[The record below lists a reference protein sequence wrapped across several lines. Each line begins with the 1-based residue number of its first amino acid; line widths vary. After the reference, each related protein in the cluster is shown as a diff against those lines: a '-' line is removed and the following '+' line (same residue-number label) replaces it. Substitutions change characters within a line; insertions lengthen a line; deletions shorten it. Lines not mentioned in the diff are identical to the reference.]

1 MPFGM
6 KNSPATFQRLVNS
19 LIFNL
24 VDCKAYIDDAIIFS
38 KKWEHH
44 LQTIRNFFDRLS
56 EATLTVN
63 LKNSEFCYANLTFL
77 GHIVGQGLVQPVEA
91 KVEAI

>member
-6 KNSPATFQRLVNS
+6 KNSPATFQRLVNN

-24 VDCKAYIDDAIIFS
+24 VGCKSYIDDAIIFS
-38 KKWEHH
+38 KDREHH

-63 LKNSEFCYANLTFL
+63 LTKNEFCHANLTF
-77 GHIVGQGLVQPVEA
+77 
-91 KVEAI
+91 